1 MASQKDDNGL
11 TPFQLACSK
20 LREHLEKTAND
31 ENNNKG
37 IPASLMRFILF
48 LHKECKSNPNE
59 PVYKKSSHKRIEAST
74 NNNNND
80 DDDSNDQEDSQSSS
94 SSTSSSSASSSSSVG
109 SNEDRESVKIKF
121 FPIFKLVS
129 DRCVSLIESLVKQSN
144 STADINSISFNVYN
158 SEGKQ
163 HSLNLII

>member
-37 IPASLMRFILF
+37 IPASLVRFILF

-59 PVYKKSSHKRIEAST
+59 PVYKKASHKRTKESA
-74 NNNNND
+74 NND

-94 SSTSSSSASSSSSVG
+94 SSSSSSSFG
-109 SNEDRESVKIKF
+109 SNEDRENVKIKF

-144 STADINSISFNVYN
+144 SPPDINSISFNVYN
-158 SEGKQ
+158 SEGK
-163 HSLNLII
+163 LNF